1 MRRKHVVDAYGA
13 NRVRTGSGYGR
24 AATVLGMALALF
36 AAMALPAMAAPN
48 PPLPSGNC
56 GLTVAVVLDVS
67 ESVTT
72 AGAEQTVRDATS
84 DLVNY
89 WSASDMTVGLFR
101 FWDEAEFVAPYT
113 PTSTGAAALDA
124 AAQTL
129 IFATGT
135 NWEAGFLEAYN
146 YDGAPGSHWSAPPTS
161 SPLLPDA
168 VIFVTDGLPT
178 AYVDDAGNA
187 ITGAPTATAQANG
200 EAGADLFRANGV
212 KVIALG
218 IGSVSVASLQGISG
232 PVETDDYWLA
242 DFATLSDQLLA
253 LGTTLCDPNP
263 PPPAT
268 ADVAIAK
275 SDGDLEATPGEQLTY
290 TLAVSNTGPD
300 PATDVVVV
308 DTVPTGT
315 VFASATTTAG
325 SCSEADGTVTC
336 DLGVVAVGETPTVT
350 LRVTLGAATAGV
362 LSNTASVSTSAV
374 DPEAA
379 NNVDSEDTPVVDVLP
394 ATGIAGDVAF
404 PSAVVAVVAGLF
416 LLRITAVARRRL
428 TA

>member
-1 MRRKHVVDAYGA
+1 MRRKHVVYAYGTNDA
-13 NRVRTGSGYGR
+13 RTVSRPVR
-24 AATVLGMALALF
+24 AATVLGTVLALVT
-36 AAMALPAMAAPN
+36 AMALPAMAAPN

-67 ESVTT
+67 DSITA
-72 AGAEQTVRDATS
+72 AGAEQAVRDATS

-89 WSASDMTVGLFR
+89 WNASDMTVGLFR

-129 IFATGT
+129 VFAPGT
-135 NWEAGFLEAYN
+135 NWEAGFIEVYN
-146 YDGAPGSHWSAPPTS
+146 YDGSPGPHWSAPPTS

-168 VIFVTDGLPT
+168 VVFVTDGLPT

-187 ITGAPTATAQANG
+187 VTGAPTATAQANG

-232 PVETDDYWLA
+232 PVETEDYWLA

-268 ADVAIAK
+268 ANVAIVK
-275 SDGDLEATPGEQLTY
+275 SAGDVEATPGEQLTY
-290 TLAVSNTGPD
+290 TLAVSNAGPD
-300 PATDVVVV
+300 AATDVVVV
-308 DTVPTGT
+308 DTVPAGT
-315 VFASATTTAG
+315 VFASATATVG
-325 SCSEADGTVTC
+325 SCSEAAGTVTC
-336 DLGVVAVGETPTVT
+336 DLGDVAIGETPTVT
-350 LRVTLGAATAGV
+350 LTVTLGPATAGV
-362 LSNTASVSTSAV
+362 LSNTASVSTAAV

-379 NNVDSEDTPVVDVLP
+379 NNVDTEDTPVVDVLP

-404 PSAVVAVVAGLF
+404 PSAVAAVVAGLF
-416 LLRITAVARRRL
+416 LLRITAVARRRD
-428 TA
+428 TV